1 MLIRL
6 TWDLPA
12 EASHVS
18 LCRRTVRLLLEH
30 NEILQDD
37 VDDVELILGELCA
50 NVVRHAYDH
59 RGGRYTVEAA
69 LDGVELC
76 VAVTDQGRGFDSARL
91 PDAPHFTEAGGMGFF
106 LMNRFSD
113 RIQFQDVEG
122 GGSAIV
128 AHRTLRKGPP
138 EDAQG

>member
-12 EASHVS
+12 EASHVG

-30 NEILQDD
+30 GEILQDD

-59 RGGRYTVEAA
+59 RSGRYTVEAA
-69 LDGVELC
+69 LDGLEFC
-76 VAVTDQGRGFDSARL
+76 VAVTDQGRGFDSACL
-91 PDAPHFTEAGGMGFF
+91 PDSPQFTEAGGMGFF
-106 LMNRFSD
+106 LMSRFSD
-113 RIQFQDVEG
+113 RIQFRAVEG

-128 AHRTLRKGPP
+128 AYRTLRAAPP
-138 EDAQG
+138 A

>member
-30 NEILQDD
+30 SEILQDD

-59 RGGRYTVEAA
+59 QSGRYTVEAA
-69 LDGVELC
+69 LDGLEFC
-76 VAVTDQGRGFDSARL
+76 VAVTDQGRSFDTSRL
-91 PDAPHFTEAGGMGFF
+91 SGAPQFTEAGGMGFF

-113 RIQFQDVEG
+113 RVQIRAVEG
-122 GGSAIV
+122 GGSAV
-128 AHRTLRKGPP
+128 LAYRTLRSAPP
-138 EDAQG
+138 AE